1 MKTYSMIGNN
11 IGIEVRANNAQEAME
26 KAERTLLQGLGGDI
40 TFLDKEDEMEYEEM
54 ESEDE

>member
-11 IGIEVRANNAQEAME
+11 IGIEVRANNAQEAMA

-54 ESEDE
+54 D